1 MENKKIRVNTGIT
14 IEVNDNGDTIV
25 VRVDDSNF
33 VDAFYDLLEMMEQ
46 KEKEI
51 AASKYENDREKL
63 SFVKEKMKEIVRQID
78 QLFGQD
84 TCKKVFGDIIPSGYA
99 VADFFEQLV
108 PIISEYSD
116 ARQKKI
122 AEKYN
127 RSRKGSKTTGKP
139 YYQHGKGK
147 KR

>member
-14 IEVNDNGDTIV
+14 IEVNDSGDTIV

-33 VDAFYDLLEMMEQ
+33 VDGFYDLLESLEK

-51 AASKYENDREKL
+51 RETQHENDREKL
-63 SFVKEKMKEIVRQID
+63 GFVKEKMKEIVVQID
-78 QLFGQD
+78 RLFGEN
-84 TCKKVFGDIIPSGYA
+84 TCKKVFGDIIPSGY
-99 VADFFEQLV
+99 VIADFFEQLV

-122 AEKYN
+122 SEKYN
-127 RSRKGSKTTGKP
+127 RKRKGSKP
-139 YYQHGKGK
+139 YYYGKGK
-147 KR
+147 RK